1 MWIAKGTLL
10 GFWLFGFGTMA
21 WLYFALYRNLR
32 PNSAVSI
39 SVFSGLT
46 TANPYWWAALALCL
60 VLGLAIARS
69 WAASVRG
76 LDTTLHSVV
85 PSQCDAQNQ
94 LEFVAPANEAAGR
107 RKQKDRSFDG

>member
-60 VLGLAIARS
+60 VLGLAIANPRTRQS
-69 WAASVRG
+69 ARAAHQYGFAVVRPEKT
-76 LDTTLHSVV
+76 LIDTAEL
-85 PSQCDAQNQ
+85 
-94 LEFVAPANEAAGR
+94 GR
-107 RKQKDRSFDG
+107 KLRYRAK

>member
-60 VLGLAIARS
+60 VLGLAIARQVLFADIFFVS
-69 WAASVRG
+69 IEE
-76 LDTTLHSVV
+76 L
-85 PSQCDAQNQ
+85 
-94 LEFVAPANEAAGR
+94 LELFVFLPKFRGR
-107 RKQKDRSFDG
+107 RKI